1 MQRGLFLR
9 AGICLA
15 LAAIENSI
23 LAPFEQNS
31 KGEQQDIS
39 HMVGEYWA
47 IAVEGYI
54 MDREGFKDSHDT
66 RAWILENDPDLYE
79 LITRYF
85 PTEPWP
91 DGKFCPDA

>member
-1 MQRGLFLR
+1 MQRGLFLP

-15 LAAIENSI
+15 LAAIEKSI

-54 MDREGFKDSHDT
+54 MDREGFKDLHET
-66 RAWILENDPDLYE
+66 RAWILRT
-79 LITRYF
+79 TRIC
-85 PTEPWP
+85 TN
-91 DGKFCPDA
+91 